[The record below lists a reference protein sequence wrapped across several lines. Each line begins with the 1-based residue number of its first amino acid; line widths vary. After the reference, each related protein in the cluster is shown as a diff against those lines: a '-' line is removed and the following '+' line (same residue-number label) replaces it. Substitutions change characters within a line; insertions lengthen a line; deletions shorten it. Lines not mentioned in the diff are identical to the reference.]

1 MKYHDIMNSDNIN
14 INNEYKNYV
23 RKSIRVPTPPE
34 NPFRDSSSATTTTE
48 YFNNH
53 QYSVHQRSR
62 DYLMNIY
69 NSKNNLNQTQ
79 SDNIITSTTD
89 INEPSPVLINAGLK
103 LNSNEATLEILSPF
117 PKSSS
122 ISPLLSIDDNKDQIS
137 NNFCEV
143 NISESKFSGVY
154 HINSQKSEI
163 INPFSDS
170 NNFSPSINSEC
181 ALATCDIINELAVSN
196 ESDRFQNNNINEFN
210 IKEHDSND
218 KSNEKLISI
227 NADFSNDDRN
237 LKTADTLNTL
247 KYHNDLRV
255 KFEKIVPNLSNDE
268 INLILNSNIK
278 KSENNKNEN
287 FWKNLNCLQNPKP
300 ELTILK
306 TKIENSKDDNPNLF
320 EFPSPNFKKNDDLST
335 LSTESVKIS
344 KLNSNLQNYKNFKK
358 KININPIS
366 ENLITPETETETD
379 EFYSN
384 TDSNTNSKSIMSSLQ
399 TFSSHISS
407 DNLDYYSKRYLTDS
421 ISPIESTK
429 TSKRKL
435 RLGIFHRRNKK
446 KIPQLPLNESPN
458 LTSNE
463 VLNECFNIDDQELS
477 TTVKNRS
484 LYSKLFKTK
493 STKEGDNNDT
503 IETKSLNS
511 FSISDN
517 SVNKKSYHHH
527 HSLRNLFKK

>member
-181 ALATCDIINELAVSN
+181 ALATCDIINELAIY
-196 ESDRFQNNNINEFN
+196 QMMI
-210 IKEHDSND
+210 
-218 KSNEKLISI
+218 
-227 NADFSNDDRN
+227 
-237 LKTADTLNTL
+237 
-247 KYHNDLRV
+247 
-255 KFEKIVPNLSNDE
+255 E
-268 INLILNSNIK
+268 I
-278 KSENNKNEN
+278 
-287 FWKNLNCLQNPKP
+287 
-300 ELTILK
+300 
-306 TKIENSKDDNPNLF
+306 
-320 EFPSPNFKKNDDLST
+320 
-335 LSTESVKIS
+335 
-344 KLNSNLQNYKNFKK
+344 
-358 KININPIS
+358 
-366 ENLITPETETETD
+366 
-379 EFYSN
+379 
-384 TDSNTNSKSIMSSLQ
+384 
-399 TFSSHISS
+399 
-407 DNLDYYSKRYLTDS
+407 
-421 ISPIESTK
+421 
-429 TSKRKL
+429 
-435 RLGIFHRRNKK
+435 
-446 KIPQLPLNESPN
+446 
-458 LTSNE
+458 
-463 VLNECFNIDDQELS
+463 
-477 TTVKNRS
+477 
-484 LYSKLFKTK
+484 
-493 STKEGDNNDT
+493 
-503 IETKSLNS
+503 
-511 FSISDN
+511 
-517 SVNKKSYHHH
+517 
-527 HSLRNLFKK
+527 

>member
-69 NSKNNLNQTQ
+69 NSKNNSNQTQ
-79 SDNIITSTTD
+79 SDNSITSITD

-103 LNSNEATLEILSPF
+103 LNSNEATLEILSPS

-255 KFEKIVPNLSNDE
+255 KFEKIIPNLSNDE

-335 LSTESVKIS
+335 LSTESLTTNFLIS
-344 KLNSNLQNYKNFKK
+344 YFK
-358 KININPIS
+358 
-366 ENLITPETETETD
+366 
-379 EFYSN
+379 
-384 TDSNTNSKSIMSSLQ
+384 
-399 TFSSHISS
+399 
-407 DNLDYYSKRYLTDS
+407 
-421 ISPIESTK
+421 
-429 TSKRKL
+429 
-435 RLGIFHRRNKK
+435 
-446 KIPQLPLNESPN
+446 
-458 LTSNE
+458 
-463 VLNECFNIDDQELS
+463 
-477 TTVKNRS
+477 
-484 LYSKLFKTK
+484 
-493 STKEGDNNDT
+493 
-503 IETKSLNS
+503 
-511 FSISDN
+511 
-517 SVNKKSYHHH
+517 
-527 HSLRNLFKK
+527 